1 MSPFFVL
8 RTMNSNNFI
17 IDLIPRQPVTSR
29 LIFFIHLIMAVLSV
43 ASSLALMAVILLQV
57 VIKQPIFMI
66 LLLPLVSRKY
76 ALCFPSLLLKQ
87 SLVFFKMKMQ
97 DVKAIYIFALS
108 ASVLMENIW
117 LLVLK
122 ISKSE

>member
-1 MSPFFVL
+1 MSFFFL
-8 RTMNSNNFI
+8 KMISNIFI
-17 IDLIPRQPVTSR
+17 IDLIPRQPVISR
-29 LIFFIHLIMAVLSV
+29 LIFFTHLIMVVLSV